1 MTLTNAAFEE
11 IGVNKWH
18 RACVHVE
25 NAITNTKKHDHY
37 MGEHAERIV
46 INLADDTTDSGDNSR
61 TETASMGSTT
71 DTASEV
77 E

>member
-11 IGVNKWH
+11 IGVDKWH
-18 RACVHVE
+18 RACAHVE
-25 NAITNTKKHDHY
+25 KTITNMKKNDHY

-46 INLADDTTDSGDNSR
+46 INLADDTTDSDDDSR